1 MSFNRHNNV
10 WNCEKLTCQADIIYH
25 TIRCMIL
32 YTRCM
37 TCVLRFKIL
46 YTRYIIYNIIYL

>member
-46 YTRYIIYNIIYL
+46 YTRNIIYNIIYL